1 MNESKTTFTWE
12 GEPCARLSIY
22 EQEGEYFFCEEGHD
36 PSYGWMPTRIERF
49 DSADKAELRYQDRCD
64 WFDAVGCIELIN
76 PALA

>member
-64 WFDAVGCIELIN
+64 WFDATGCIELIN
-76 PALA
+76 HALA